1 MKCKRTCNKTE
12 TTLGRPENISGWHL
26 RAFKI
31 RPGLVC
37 AHHSSSRGYAQ
48 LFTTPSTSWRLLL
61 LFPPPERPHQTF
73 PPGKFFIV
81 FDKNFSVYCLKEHS
95 LSKLYLSEHTTGS
108 FTRAPHLPE
117 GCETSKPES
126 DWLSFTFLSPRW
138 QRDLLYWCSPPTKNY
153 TYCCSVPCVI
163 LSFEYGLNLL
173 PTLTSRTWQN
183 TSHQLQV

>member
-1 MKCKRTCNKTE
+1 MLNFSQLPQPADDFSFYSLLLKGLTK
-12 TTLGRPENISGWHL
+12 LFHL
-26 RAFKI
+26 
-31 RPGLVC
+31 VN
-37 AHHSSSRGYAQ
+37 SSSC
-48 LFTTPSTSWRLLL
+48 LTKT
-61 LFPPPERPHQTF
+61 
-73 PPGKFFIV
+73 
-81 FDKNFSVYCLKEHS
+81 SVYCLKEHS

-163 LSFEYGLNLL
+163 LSFEYELNLL